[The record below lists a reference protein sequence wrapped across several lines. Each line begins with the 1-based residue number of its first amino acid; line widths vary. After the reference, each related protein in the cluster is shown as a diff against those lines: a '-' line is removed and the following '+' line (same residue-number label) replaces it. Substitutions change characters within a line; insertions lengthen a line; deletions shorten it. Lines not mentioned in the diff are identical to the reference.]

1 MSRRTPSTS
10 GHTRAHNSRD
20 FVDARS
26 TVGHVV
32 NFTKRGHVVRKT
44 ALFSLGLLLQLVP
57 LAAKADTF
65 YASPSGG
72 GDGLSESTPF
82 QIADFFGLASAG
94 DVLVLLDGHYT
105 GDNSMITPPENL
117 SGTEGNP
124 ITVRAQHDGAVDI
137 DGEDARHPINLLY
150 TDWWIVEGV
159 NAHNAGGDGLNN
171 STVSISYSS
180 HCILRRIVAWDAEDG
195 NTNVFGVHHGDYNL
209 VEDCA
214 GFGVARKVFSNAQE
228 GNFTTFRRCWGRWEG
243 SHVEGPKNTF
253 SIAYNSYDGLI
264 ENCIGTWD
272 SIRMRESYTV
282 TDYFGVPGE
291 SFTNYEVQAAQGIF
305 SHAGMDTDMGY
316 PLAARARVLGSL
328 SYIPRDARFS
338 NSFRVW
344 FGPLSMSDPEIQI
357 FDMITV
363 VEPGGDNDVYYPFH
377 LEPNGTPGASSA
389 TNITAIGV
397 ADMNVSDEWTLSNV
411 YNSHSCDG
419 IIAGG
424 GNVLNPSIAGVTGGG
439 TMMNRIVDGELTS
452 EPLWPWPMNQR
463 IIDGMTA
470 AGRTPVDVTRTA
482 FELCGGT
489 LPAEFTPEPVDGGI
503 PRPDG
508 GTSQTD
514 ASVPGSDSGTPGSD
528 ASTAGGDGGGT
539 GAAPASGC
547 GCVVASSASSTH
559 GFFALLAV
567 GLIAVLRR
575 SRSKRT
581 RGNV

>member
-1 MSRRTPSTS
+1 M
-10 GHTRAHNSRD
+10 N
-20 FVDARS
+20 
-26 TVGHVV
+26 
-32 NFTKRGHVVRKT
+32 RKLGVI
-44 ALFSLGLLLQLVP
+44 ALGLALQLVP
-57 LAAKADTF
+57 LAARADTF

-72 GDGLSESTPF
+72 GDGLSEGTPF
-82 QIADFFGLASAG
+82 QLSDFFGLAAPG

-105 GDNSMITPPENL
+105 GDDSMIAPPENL
-117 SGTEGNP
+117 AGAEGNP

-150 TDWWIVEGV
+150 TDWWVVEGV
-159 NAHNAGGDGLNN
+159 NAHNAGGEGLNN
-171 STVSISYSS
+171 SVVSISYSS

-195 NTNVFGVHHGDYNL
+195 NTNVFGVHHGDHNL

-253 SIAYNSYDGLI
+253 SIAYNSYDGLL

-272 SIRMRESYTV
+272 SVRMRESYTV
-282 TDYFGVPGE
+282 TDYFGVPGD
-291 SFTNYEVQAAQGIF
+291 SFENYEVQAAQGIF
-305 SHAGMDTDMGY
+305 SHAGNDTGY
-316 PLAARARVLGSL
+316 PPEARARVLGSL

-344 FGPLSMSDPEIQI
+344 FGPLTMYLPEIQI
-357 FDMITV
+357 YDMITV
-363 VEPGGDNDVYYPFH
+363 VEPGGENDVYYPFH
-377 LEPNGTPGASSA
+377 LEPNGTPGASTA
-389 TNITAIGV
+389 TNITAIGA
-397 ADMNVSDEWTLSNV
+397 ADMSVSDEWTMTNV
-411 YNSHSCDG
+411 YNSHTCDG

-452 EPLWPWPMNQR
+452 ESLWPWPMNQR
-463 IIDGMTA
+463 ILDAMAA

-503 PRPDG
+503 PLPDG
-508 GTSQTD
+508 GEPRNDAGTSG
-514 ASVPGSDSGTPGSD
+514 PDSSTPGSD
-528 ASTAGGDGGGT
+528 AGSTATDGGGS
-539 GAAPASGC
+539 GAAPAGGC
-547 GCVVASSASSTH
+547 GCVVARGAGTPS
-559 GFFALLAV
+559 GVFALMAV
-567 GLIAVLRR
+567 AFLSLLQRNRDRRLRGR
-575 SRSKRT
+575 R
-581 RGNV
+581 